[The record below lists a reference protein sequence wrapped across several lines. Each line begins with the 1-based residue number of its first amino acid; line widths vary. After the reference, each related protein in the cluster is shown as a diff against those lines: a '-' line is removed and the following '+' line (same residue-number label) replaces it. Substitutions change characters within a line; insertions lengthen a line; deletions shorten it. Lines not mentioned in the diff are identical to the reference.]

1 MKKLLTIMLILFVGF
16 AAFAQDSVVVYY
28 ADDSIPSQDYNMFYA
43 GLEFGAGSIN
53 NLTIDNGIGN
63 QLSISP
69 MTGFEMSPVLGIRPF
84 DNTNFA
90 FELNVMMDLLDYKS
104 YDAGIN
110 DSDIRYVTQ
119 IISPQILAIYTFGG
133 GMVRPFAGLG
143 MGANFNNFAIEADEI
158 SSDGTVET
166 KTNNY
171 DVNTSF
177 SMVLKSGAKISI
189 PNSNFDI
196 YALCRYNLNIPT
208 EIKFDDNTTKSK
220 MNASTLSAA
229 LGVVYNF

>member
-1 MKKLLTIMLILFVGF
+1 
-16 AAFAQDSVVVYY
+16 
-28 ADDSIPSQDYNMFYA
+28 
-43 GLEFGAGSIN
+43 
-53 NLTIDNGIGN
+53 
-63 QLSISP
+63 
-69 MTGFEMSPVLGIRPF
+69 
-84 DNTNFA
+84 
-90 FELNVMMDLLDYKS
+90 
-104 YDAGIN
+104 
-110 DSDIRYVTQ
+110 
-119 IISPQILAIYTFGG
+119 
-133 GMVRPFAGLG
+133 MVRPFAGLG
-143 MGANFNNFAIEADEI
+143 MGANFNNFAIEADETT
-158 SSDGTVET
+158 SDGTVET

-208 EIKFDDNTTKSK
+208 EIKFDDNTIKSK

>member
-1 MKKLLTIMLILFVGF
+1 MKKLLPILLILFVGF
-16 AAFAQDSVVVYY
+16 TAFAQDSMVVVVS
-28 ADDSIPSQDYNMFYA
+28 DTVPSQDYNMFYA

-143 MGANFNNFAIEADEI
+143 MGANFNNFAIEADETT
-158 SSDGTVET
+158 SDGTVET
-166 KTNNY
+166 NTNNY

-208 EIKFDDNTTKSK
+208 EIKFDDNTIKSK

>member
-16 AAFAQDSVVVYY
+16 AAFAQDAVVVYY

-166 KTNNY
+166 NTNNY

-208 EIKFDDNTTKSK
+208 EIKFDDNTIKSK

>member
-119 IISPQILAIYTFGG
+119 IISPQILAIYTFGS

-143 MGANFNNFAIEADEI
+143 MGANFNNFAIEADETT
-158 SSDGTVET
+158 SDGTVET

-208 EIKFDDNTTKSK
+208 EIKFDDNTIKSK